1 MPPCPAPDMCL
12 LYLIRHAATDNNR
25 GSATAAARLANR
37 SGALSV
43 EGLEQARQTGRLMA
57 DCRLS
62 VVYSSPLARARQTAE
77 LVAEPHRLELQSV
90 EALTE
95 VDVGQ
100 WEGLSWEEVE
110 QTSPEACRAF
120 SENPCVNPYLGGE
133 CLEQVRD
140 RVVPAMKE
148 LLCRHTGETLAIVA
162 HNMVNRVFLLELLGM
177 PLNSYR
183 TIPQSNC
190 GVNIIRT
197 RNGQTKLLTLNSV
210 LHLSD
215 A

>member
-1 MPPCPAPDMCL
+1 MPPCPAPDTCL

-25 GSATAAARLANR
+25 ARPPRLQGWR
-37 SGALSV
+37 TDPALSI

-57 DCRLS
+57 DCRLN
-62 VVYSSPLARARQTAE
+62 VIYSSPLARARRTAE
-77 LVAEPHRLELQSV
+77 IVAEPHHLDVRSV

-95 VDVGQ
+95 VDVGE

-110 QTSPEACRAF
+110 RTSPEACRAF

-133 CLEQVRD
+133 CLEQVKD
-140 RVVPAMKE
+140 RVVPAVKE
-148 LLCRHTGETLAIVA
+148 LLRRHTGETIAIFA

-183 TIPQSNC
+183 SIPQSNC
-190 GVNIIRT
+190 GVNIIRS